1 MTASSHNHK
10 NHIKE
15 PHFIVIGGGFYGC
28 CLALYLRSLSSN
40 ITLIEASTNILER
53 ASKAN
58 QARIHAGFHYP
69 RSMLTAVKSMVLH
82 ERFAADFSSAIVDDF
97 QMLYAIS
104 KTGSKI
110 SSNHFYR
117 MFNKMGANI
126 SLAND
131 KQTAIFNPE
140 TVDTVFAC
148 RELAFDYTRL
158 REYLTKKL
166 MNAKINICLNTRVV
180 GLNIDKEGVDVQ
192 LKNGLEKRATY
203 VFNVT
208 YGHINQ
214 FTNNDFQDNLPVK
227 YELAEIALIK
237 RPEALTDIGV
247 TVMDGPFMSTMPYPS
262 KNTYSL
268 THVKYSPHFS
278 WTNLASNNEVYWSI
292 ENQEHE
298 SRYRHMLLDSARY
311 IPCLMDAKWLGSLYE
326 VKTLL
331 LKNELDDGR
340 PICYQK
346 NRGKPRIFSVL
357 GGKIDNIYDLF
368 EIIREE
374 GSFWSTASEEW
385 LINNDHF

>member
-1 MTASSHNHK
+1 MNQSNRNAK
-10 NHIKE
+10 NQNKE
-15 PHFIVIGGGFYGC
+15 PHFVIIGGGFYGC
-28 CLALYLRSLSSN
+28 CIALYLRSISSN
-40 ITLIEASTNILER
+40 ITLIEANANILER
-53 ASKAN
+53 ASKVN

-104 KTGSKI
+104 KKNSKI

-117 MFNKMGANI
+117 MFNEMGANI
-126 SLAND
+126 SLANY

-140 TVDTVFAC
+140 TIDTVFAC
-148 RELAFDYTRL
+148 RELAFDYTKL
-158 REYLTKKL
+158 REYLIQKL
-166 MNAKINICLNTRVV
+166 MNAKINICLNTKVI
-180 GLNIDKEGVDVQ
+180 GLNINKEGVDVQ

-214 FTNNDFQDNLPVK
+214 FSKNDFQDNLPVK
-227 YELAEIALIK
+227 YQLAEIALIK
-237 RPEALTDIGV
+237 KPEVLNNTGV

-262 KNTYSL
+262 KNIYSL

-278 WTNLASNNEVYWSI
+278 WTNLTSNKEVYWSI
-292 ENQEHE
+292 ENQAHK
-298 SRYRHMLLDSARY
+298 SRYKHMLLDSARY
-311 IPCLMDAKWLGSLYE
+311 IPCLKEAKWLGSLYE

-346 NRGKPRIFSVL
+346 NRGKPRIFSII

-368 EIIREE
+368 EIIKKE
-374 GSFWSTASEEW
+374 GSFWSSASEEW
-385 LINNDHF
+385 LFNHDRF